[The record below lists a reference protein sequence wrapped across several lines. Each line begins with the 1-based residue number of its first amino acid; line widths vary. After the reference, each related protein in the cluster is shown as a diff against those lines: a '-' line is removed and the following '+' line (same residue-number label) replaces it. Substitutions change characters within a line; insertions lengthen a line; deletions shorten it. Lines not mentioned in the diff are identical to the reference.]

1 MVPKISENM
10 RRIKVTFF
18 SLTSRRISAAVIGM
32 VFLLIYDDLRLPN
45 RDQKVIVE
53 KQSDFV
59 EELHSEGPDE
69 PQFD

>member
-1 MVPKISENM
+1 M

-53 KQSDFV
+53 KRSDFAG
-59 EELHSEGPDE
+59 ELHSEGLYAL
-69 PQFD
+69 QFDSLVF